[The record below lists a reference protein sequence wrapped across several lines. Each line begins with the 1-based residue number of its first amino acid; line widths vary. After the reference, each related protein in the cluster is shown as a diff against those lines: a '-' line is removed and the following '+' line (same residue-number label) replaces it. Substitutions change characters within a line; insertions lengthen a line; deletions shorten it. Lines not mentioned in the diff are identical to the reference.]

1 MTAPYAGG
9 HKLLSARWVGPRA
22 LMVRFTSTYG
32 STYYHQVYAGRTLAG
47 VTNAA
52 SARQVVAQVE
62 PSLYPQ
68 PLQLL
73 AVSGGNEATDY
84 GSMLPIR
91 PYNKA
96 RLRFSTSGWTDAKYI
111 DITRGSTAGGA
122 VSSSNLVRRIL
133 FDTNRTYVVVSGPL
147 PGSGQWNF
155 EAVGKDTTGNTGTE
169 LAMSVTTLTMPPDVT
184 QDSSGNRLS
193 VSIAAQTATIG
204 YTRPA

>member
-22 LMVRFTSTYG
+22 LMVRFSSSYG

-47 VTNAA
+47 VTG
-52 SARQVVAQVE
+52 SPTSRKVVAQVE

-73 AVSGGNEATDY
+73 AVTGGNQATNY
-84 GSMLPIR
+84 GSTLPIR

-111 DITRGSTAGGA
+111 DITRGSTAGGE
-122 VSSSNLVRRIL
+122 VSSANLVRRIL

-155 EAVGKDTTGNTGTE
+155 EAVGKDVTGNTGDE

-193 VSIAAQTATIG
+193 VSIASQTATIG
-204 YTRPA
+204 YMRPA